1 MEETFVMPLWVSKC
15 PGGSKCQRHTRR
27 LRLGR
32 KPNSVPCAMLK
43 SMGYEM
49 CQGSYMQLRW
59 TLRIY
64 PGMYPHLSSIDVRWW
79 DSMIL
84 QPKMEIIK
92 ACTGSRLFERFLFGA
107 ILGGVFRIK
116 SPKVCLSDMF
126 FIVFPF
132 FPVIS
137 CTWLGVYNQL
147 IHCSGSAELRTCNV
161 NMKKKA
167 TSNLCFLTYLKAH
180 QAELPTKQH
189 ETNFL
194 LKENMGLTAWKQIK
208 AE

>member
-1 MEETFVMPLWVSKC
+1 MNRFKPSNIYDLQLFVSGWVRAQGTGRVVPPQQNGSCETFVMPLWVSKC

-92 ACTGSRLFERFLFGA
+92 ACTGSRLFERFLFGNFGWCFPDKVSKG
-107 ILGGVFRIK
+107 LSKWHVFHCFSIFPSDFVHMAGRLQ
-116 SPKVCLSDMF
+116 SDAHPLLRLSRAAD
-126 FIVFPF
+126 V
-132 FPVIS
+132 
-137 CTWLGVYNQL
+137 Q
-147 IHCSGSAELRTCNV
+147 R
-161 NMKKKA
+161 
-167 TSNLCFLTYLKAH
+167 
-180 QAELPTKQH
+180 
-189 ETNFL
+189 
-194 LKENMGLTAWKQIK
+194 
-208 AE
+208 